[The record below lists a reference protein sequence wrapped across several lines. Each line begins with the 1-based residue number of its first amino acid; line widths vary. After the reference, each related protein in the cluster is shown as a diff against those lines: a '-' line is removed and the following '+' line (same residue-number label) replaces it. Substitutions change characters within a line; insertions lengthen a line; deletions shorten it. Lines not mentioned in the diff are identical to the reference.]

1 MDRTRIKICGLFR
14 PQDIGYANRAR
25 PDYAGFILS
34 PGFRRSID
42 GAQAAKFRGALDA
55 GIPAVGVFVDAPCQ
69 EILFYLNEGI
79 IQMAQ
84 LHGSEKEE
92 DIRFIKACSGKP
104 MLKAVKVKN
113 RADVEAWLDSEADY
127 LLFDAGTGTGKT
139 FDWSLLS
146 DVARPYFLAGGLN
159 AENLTQALALQP
171 YAVDLS
177 SGVET
182 DGIKDLEK
190 MRTVVR
196 LARERGGSKP
206 SQGQIP
212 TK

>member
-42 GAQAAKFRGALDA
+42 RMQAAEFRGALDA
-55 GIPAVGVFVDAPCQ
+55 GIPAVGVFADAPCG
-69 EILFYLNEGI
+69 EILSYLNEGI

-84 LHGSEKEE
+84 LHGDETEE

-104 MLKAVKVKN
+104 VLKAVKARK
-113 RADVEAWLDSEADY
+113 RADVDAWLESEADY
-127 LLFDAGTGTGKT
+127 LLFDAGAGMGKT
-139 FDWSLLS
+139 FDWRLLA

-159 AENLTQALALQP
+159 AGNLTQALGLRP

-177 SGVET
+177 SGAET

-190 MRTVVR
+190 MLAVTSLVR
-196 LARERGGSKP
+196 DFP
-206 SQGQIP
+206 NN
-212 TK
+212 